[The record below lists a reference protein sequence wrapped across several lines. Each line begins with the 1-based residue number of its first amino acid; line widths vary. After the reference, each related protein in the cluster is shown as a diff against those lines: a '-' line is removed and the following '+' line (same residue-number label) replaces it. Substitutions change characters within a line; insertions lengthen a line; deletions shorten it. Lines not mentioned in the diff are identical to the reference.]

1 MDANY
6 FDRFARAL
14 TAAPSRRAVFGFA
27 LTGGVRSLLGLTDVQ
42 AKKKKKRKRSKKKRK
57 CKGRTKCGKQCIPK
71 SSCCTDADCGPLK
84 LCADGVCVVGQGSCH
99 AGADSCTVSVLRCG
113 PLDPACFCF
122 QNTIGEVRCGEG
134 DTLDPVNSCGE
145 CVNDGDCAALYPDV
159 PGVFCTK
166 GGDSCPCGGFTFCQR
181 PCPS

>member
-1 MDANY
+1 MDAHR
-6 FDRFARAL
+6 FDRLARSLA
-14 TAAPSRRAVFGFA
+14 TSSRRSMFRVAA
-27 LTGGVRSLLGLTDVQ
+27 ASLASWLGL
-42 AKKKKKRKRSKKKRK
+42 AEAAARKKKRKHKRKKRK
-57 CKGRTKCGKQCIPK
+57 CKGGTRKCGKQCIPT

-84 LCADGVCVVGQGSCH
+84 LCADGVCVVGQGSCP
-99 AGADSCTVSVLRCG
+99 AGANSCTADVTRCG
-113 PLDPACFCF
+113 PIDPHCFCF

-134 DTLDPVNSCGE
+134 ETLDPVNPCGE

-166 GGDSCPCGGFTFCQR
+166 GGSNCPCVGFTFCQR